1 MIVTS
6 EQMISDCVKTG
17 FAEFWYAAQPITKQL
32 MPDFFIEYH
41 QQVINVI
48 SELDESI
55 SRDKDAVMSI
65 CKSFSILFADRFMTH
80 TTHYLPD
87 SCELLKEVISNMK
100 SGQARTD
107 MWLSDHVSL
116 NMTVTDLTSEFV
128 QTISEYIDP
137 VKRNIFTSALI
148 ESNLALFDTLF
159 NTAYLPP
166 QQVSSK
172 TISKILI
179 RFHVGLIELLSNNNQ
194 KQHVYKLMYDY
205 RTATESKFR
214 GVNV

>member
-6 EQMISDCVKTG
+6 EQMILKCVKTG

-32 MPDFFIEYH
+32 MPDFYIEYH
-41 QQVINVI
+41 QQVINAI
-48 SELDESI
+48 SEIDESI
-55 SRDKDAVMSI
+55 SHDEDTVMTI

-87 SCELLKEVISNMK
+87 CCQLLQEVISNVK
-100 SGQARTD
+100 SGKARTD

-128 QTISEYIDP
+128 QTIHEYIDP

-179 RFHVGLIELLSNNNQ
+179 RFHVGLIELLRNNDQ
-194 KQHVYKLMYDY
+194 KHHVYKLMYDY
-205 RTATESKFR
+205 RAAIEAKFR
-214 GVNV
+214 GENV